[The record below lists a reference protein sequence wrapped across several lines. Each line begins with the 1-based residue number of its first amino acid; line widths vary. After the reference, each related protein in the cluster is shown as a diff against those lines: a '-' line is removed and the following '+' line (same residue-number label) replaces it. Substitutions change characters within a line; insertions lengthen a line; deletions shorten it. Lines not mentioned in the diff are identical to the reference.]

1 MFFEEIRYLVIK
13 TWHKCVCMRADV
25 HTQVKVCLL
34 LLLFFFFL
42 HFYNWCV
49 ANSCVCVLCSF
60 YITVLYVLSVI

>member
-34 LLLFFFFL
+34 LLLFFFFYIFIIGVL
-42 HFYNWCV
+42 PIV
-49 ANSCVCVLCSF
+49 VCVC
-60 YITVLYVLSVI
+60 YVPFILLFCMC